1 MSDKIFEVPTSFAN
15 SLSPSSIYFNTKRS
29 VKVSW
34 KLLKTKK
41 TFTRKKVV
49 NIPLWGTIQ

>member
-34 KLLKTKK
+34 KLFKTKK